1 MTTNKDI
8 ESRFEVKELNPG
20 ELIPANIARKKT
32 SDLARNYNELLPEGR
47 YKSLA
52 LTALEEA
59 SMWATK
65 AVTHGN

>member
-8 ESRFEVKELNPG
+8 EDRFKPKELSQV
-20 ELIPANIARKKT
+20 ELIPANIARNKT
-32 SDLARNYNELLPEGR
+32 SDLARTYNELLPEGR

>member
-8 ESRFEVKELNPG
+8 EARFEPKELNPG
-20 ELIPANIARKKT
+20 ELIPANVTRKKT
-32 SDLARNYNELLPEGR
+32 SDLARNYNELLPECR